1 MKELLKMNLK
11 LTCLYIISILFFFYS
26 ATSFAQEDGD
36 AEYEQ
41 VSDSIFYKDKY
52 GLTVS
57 LDLSRIGQSFWDS
70 EYQGI
75 ELAADYRFSE
85 NLYIAGELGNE
96 KATYDNENLLNE
108 TDGSYIKLGVNYN
121 VYDNWIGMN
130 NLIYVGFR
138 YGFATYSQNL
148 QSFRIYTTDDY
159 FPPDV
164 RDENTTFGNLTAN
177 WVELQ
182 AGLRVNIFGNFFLGA
197 HIQLKNMI
205 STTDIQNFDNLYV
218 PGFRRTFDNSSI
230 GAGWGYSISYLIPIY
245 SKTKTQAV
253 DN

>member
-11 LTCLYIISILFFFYS
+11 LICLYIISILFFFYS
-26 ATSFAQEDGD
+26 ATSIAQEDGD
-36 AEYEQ
+36 ADYEQ